1 MLKKV
6 LIGFLI
12 FISAL
17 LLTAFFLP
25 RSYTVTNSETIGA
38 SPDSVLQFVRMLDN
52 QTRYSEWVLQDPNL
66 KPQISGEDGTIGARQ
81 SWDSEVAG
89 SGHQT
94 ITAISPG
101 EITMDIVFIR
111 PFAGGA
117 NVVYKVVD
125 SGNGTATLSTVFS
138 TSAPWPMN
146 LISYTIGRS
155 MITATQQKSL
165 ENVRRL
171 IEGS

>member
-1 MLKKV
+1 MKKL
-6 LIGFLI
+6 LIILLAI
-12 FISAL
+12 IVIPLVAALFI
-17 LLTAFFLP
+17 P
-25 RSYTVTNSETIGA
+25 RNYTVINTITINA
-38 SPDSVLQFVRMLDN
+38 PSDTVFDYVRFLDN
-52 QTRYSEWVLQDPNL
+52 QSRYSEWVLQDPNL
-66 KPQISGEDGTIGARQ
+66 KPQISGEDGAVGARQ

-101 EITMDIVFIR
+101 EITMEIIFIR

-117 NVVYKVVD
+117 TVVYKVGNV
-125 SGNGTATLSTVFS
+125 GNGSATLSTVFS

-146 LISYTIGRS
+146 LISYTVGRS
-155 MITATQQKSL
+155 MITATQQKNL